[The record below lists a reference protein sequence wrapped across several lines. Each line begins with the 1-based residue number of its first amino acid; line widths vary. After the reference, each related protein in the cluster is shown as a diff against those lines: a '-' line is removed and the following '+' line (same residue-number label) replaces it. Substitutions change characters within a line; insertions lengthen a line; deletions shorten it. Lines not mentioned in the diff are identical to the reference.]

1 MMTSY
6 SKYLRSAA
14 TGALICLA
22 AAASARNAVS
32 WDHTTHNFGAF
43 DEGDGRVSCRF
54 VFVNTGTEPVSVVA
68 ARPSCGCTAPS
79 YPTAPVAP
87 GDSGV
92 VTVTYD
98 PAGRPGRFDKFVA
111 VDLSYPDSRVK
122 LHIVGTVVGS
132 EGSVAQRFPVDCGGG
147 MRLNRSV
154 LMFGDVAKDKLRTA
168 FLTGYNMGHDTL
180 HPTLAAAPPYIEAEF
195 TPAAVPPGEQVSI
208 ACFFRSDRTPL
219 YGLVAD
225 SIAIA
230 PAPGAAPCTVPTV
243 AMVNE
248 DFSRLT
254 PGQIAKAP
262 IARLQSSSLDFGT
275 LRRTD
280 TPRSLTTEITNEGR
294 RNLEIRRVYTTDP
307 GVSVS
312 VDRTTVKKGH
322 HATITVTA
330 DPAAVPGAM
339 LNARI
344 SIITND
350 PANPT
355 TTLRAVG
362 ELR

>member
-1 MMTSY
+1 MTINSA
-6 SKYLRSAA
+6 YLRSFAA
-14 TGALICLA
+14 TAALALA
-22 AAASARNAVS
+22 MLAFGRNSVS

-43 DEGDGRVSCRF
+43 DETDGRVSCQF
-54 VFVNTGTEPVSVVA
+54 VFVNTGTEPVSIVA

-79 YPTAPVAP
+79 YPTAPIAP
-87 GDSGV
+87 GDSGT

-111 VDLSYPDSRVK
+111 VDFSYPDSRTK

-132 EGSVAQRFPVDCGGG
+132 EGSVAQRFPVECGNGL
-147 MRLNRSV
+147 RLNRST

-168 FLTGYNMGHDTL
+168 FLTGYNMGYDTL
-180 HPTLAAAPPYIEAEF
+180 RPSLSAAPPFIDAEF
-195 TPAAVPPGEQVSI
+195 TPAAVAPGEQVSI

-225 SIAIA
+225 SIAIT
-230 PAPGAAPCTVPTV
+230 PTPGAQACTVPVV
-243 AMVNE
+243 AMVRE

-254 PGQIAKAP
+254 PGQLAKAP
-262 IARLQSSSLDFGT
+262 IAHLENSSLDFGNLERIGEPRQRTTT
-275 LRRTD
+275 LLNR
-280 TPRSLTTEITNEGR
+280 GR
-294 RNLEIRRVYTTDP
+294 RNLEIRRIYTTDP

-312 VDRTTVKKGH
+312 ADRTTVKKGKQ
-322 HATITVTA
+322 ATITVTI
-330 DPAAVPGAM
+330 DPASLPGSL

-355 TTLRAVG
+355 ITLRAVG